1 MCFQRL
7 RFVNSWTTLFIQI
20 CVRTALTIITTMV
33 MVPIQ
38 ILAMALASG
47 SSYVSDADYDPGK
60 RQDSISSDPDLV
72 SRISLLACSP
82 LTVSIIVYVAVSI
95 TVIKLIVINARNRG
109 NIIPDAI

>member
-33 MVPIQ
+33 MVPVQ

-72 SRISLLACSP
+72 SRISLLACFP
-82 LTVSIIVYVAVSI
+82 L
-95 TVIKLIVINARNRG
+95 NRVH
-109 NIIPDAI
+109 NRVCSCFYYCD